1 MTENPSEF
9 LLSIY
14 IVTLL
19 GIKGLSSWEVKKKKK
34 LIMQLLMKEYSG
46 NELVVLTGE
55 EALLLTLARKE
66 SGHKQYEIS
75 SIVNGQKLM
84 HAVLKL

>member
-1 MTENPSEF
+1 
-9 LLSIY
+9 
-14 IVTLL
+14 
-19 GIKGLSSWEVKKKKK
+19 
-34 LIMQLLMKEYSG
+34 MQLLMKEYSG